1 MKRKNEILKIT
12 RCQFHR
18 TDRSNYIALA
28 VFAILFVFCSLITAQ
43 DNPQIER
50 LNYRIGVGDVLK
62 VIVLKQQILSQ
73 DDVRVNND
81 GTIRL
86 PMITENIP
94 AICMTEAELS
104 AEIAKRY
111 KKYLLNPQIYV
122 AVKEFNAYPVAVIG
136 AVNTPGT
143 FQLKSPTRLLK
154 ILSYVNGPSVNAG
167 QNIQIIRD
175 LKSKW
180 CEQTSSNTTENS
192 ATESESNEEIL
203 LFSLKE
209 VLRGGESANPFVEA
223 GDIIRVTEAELKQA
237 FIIGNVKT
245 PTILN
250 LKEPVTLSKAIAMA
264 GGFSQG
270 AKIDKIKISR
280 QAEDSLAKTEILV
293 NLKGKNNQEDILLQA
308 NDIIEVPG
316 PKPPSRLRRI
326 LESIIPAVTRV
337 PILIP

>member
-1 MKRKNEILKIT
+1 MEGKNQILKIE
-12 RCQFHR
+12 RCQFQG
-18 TDRSNYIALA
+18 TNRSSHIALA
-28 VFAILFVFCSLITAQ
+28 VFAVLFVFCPLIAAQ
-43 DNPQIER
+43 GNPQIEN
-50 LNYRIGVGDVLK
+50 LNYRIGVGDVLR

-73 DDVRVNND
+73 DDIRVNND

-104 AEIAKRY
+104 TEVANRY
-111 KKYLLNPQIYV
+111 KKYLLNPQVYV

-143 FQLKSPTRLLK
+143 FQLKRPTRLLK

-175 LKSKW
+175 SKTKR
-180 CEQTSSNTTENS
+180 CEQLSHTVENS
-192 ATESESNEEIL
+192 TTESESSEEIL
-203 LFSLKE
+203 LLSLND
-209 VLRGGESANPFVEA
+209 VLKGGESANPFVEA

-245 PTILN
+245 PTIIN
-250 LKEPVTLSKAIAMA
+250 LREPVTLTKAIAMA

-270 AKIDKIKISR
+270 AKTDKIKISR
-280 QAEDSLAKTEILV
+280 QAPDSLAKTEILV

-316 PKPPSRLRRI
+316 PKPPSGLRRI